1 MSGLSRPWPELGWVA
16 VDVEGNGQQPPDLV
30 EVACLPIDAGQ
41 PGPVRTWLVS
51 PPRPVTATAARI
63 HRISNQDLAA
73 APPVGNVAGEVRAA
87 LAGRVVVG
95 HNVTVDIGV
104 LRRELPGWQPEA
116 ALDTLAL
123 ARWVWPALRSYRL
136 DALAAHA
143 RLATPPQATGS
154 RHRAGHDAVLAA
166 ALFTTLAR
174 AAASDPDRTVSAARL
189 LRLASPRPAGPHGP
203 ALF

>member
-1 MSGLSRPWPELGWVA
+1 VLGH
-16 VDVEGNGQQPPDLV
+16 
-30 EVACLPIDAGQ
+30 
-41 PGPVRTWLVS
+41 S
-51 PPRPVTATAARI
+51 VTADIRV
-63 HRISNQDLAA
+63 L
-73 APPVGNVAGEVRAA
+73 
-87 LAGRVVVG
+87 GR
-95 HNVTVDIGV
+95 
-104 LRRELPGWQPEA
+104 EFPGWRPEA
-116 ALDTLAL
+116 VLDTLAL
-123 ARWVWPALRSYRL
+123 ARWVWPGLRSYRL

-143 RLATPPQATGS
+143 RLDAPTQAAGH